1 MINYGW
7 FTVFALLMASLS
19 ACKKDVD
26 ECSSEAYPY
35 ELEYPDYFP
44 ILNVPVENPLTEQGI
59 QLGRSLYY
67 DPLLSTGGPR
77 QGFSCS
83 SCHYQSN
90 SFSVPA
96 TPEGSS
102 VLPHVNLAWSHNF
115 LWNGKVSGTLEDIM
129 LFEVQEFFEVDLD
142 LLKNHAT
149 YPDRFKNAFGTCE
162 ITDELVAKALA
173 QWFRRMKSSNSKFD
187 RYQQG
192 LEQLSNEELNGM
204 TIFFTE
210 KGDCFHCHGIPLFT
224 NNEFHN
230 IGLDSIFDGNN
241 VGRSYITGISYD
253 IGKFK
258 TPTLRNVELTSPYMH
273 DGRFVTLEEVV
284 EHYNS
289 QVKRSTTVD
298 PIMTKPGKEYGLQLT
313 ELEKQDLV
321 SFLKTLTD
329 LEFVNDT
336 ALASPF

>member
-1 MINYGW
+1 MRKYFLILIVG
-7 FTVFALLMASLS
+7 LLAGLS
-19 ACKKDVD
+19 SCKTELN
-26 ECSSEAYPY
+26 ECDADTHPY
-35 ELEYPDYFP
+35 ELQYPDYFP
-44 ILNVPVENPLTEQGI
+44 ILNVPSDNPLTEEGI
-59 QLGRSLYY
+59 QLGRRLYY

-77 QGFSCS
+77 DGLSCS
-83 SCHYQSN
+83 SCHFQSN
-90 SFSVPA
+90 SFSVPVI
-96 TPEGSS
+96 PFGSS

-129 LFEVQEFFEVDLD
+129 LFEVQEFFEVDLNV
-142 LLKNHAT
+142 LKNHGT
-149 YPDRFKNAFGTCE
+149 YPELFKNAFGSCE

-173 QWFRRMKSSNSKFD
+173 QWFRRMTSSNSKFD

-192 LEQLSNEELNGM
+192 SEQLSDEELSGM

-210 KGDCFHCHGIPLFT
+210 KGDCFHCHGLPLFT

-230 IGLDSIFDGNN
+230 IGLDSIFDATNE
-241 VGRSYITGISYD
+241 GRSHITGSPYD
-253 IGKFK
+253 QGKFK
-258 TPTLRNVELTSPYMH
+258 APTLRNVELTAPYMH

-313 ELEKQDLV
+313 EQQKHDLV

-329 LEFVNDT
+329 QEFVSDT